1 MADNQFVKTKM
12 DEGVL
17 ILTIDN
23 PPVNVLNKQTLA
35 ELDKTI
41 ADAQSDS
48 KVKVIVITGAGSM
61 AFIAGADIKIIASV
75 QSKQEAVSLALQ
87 GQAVLDKIEAS
98 KKPVIA
104 AINAVC
110 LGGGNELAMACHIRI
125 ASDRA
130 KFGQPEVSLGIV
142 PGFGGSQRLA
152 RYSGVSKALEL
163 CLTGDL
169 ITAQEALRINL
180 INRVVPDGEVLK
192 QAVGMAKRIAS
203 KGQVAVRLITEA
215 VVEGIKKPLSEGLK
229 LEAEQFG
236 KVSETSDMKEGV
248 RAFLEKRQP
257 KFEDK

>member
-1 MADNQFVKTKM
+1 MSETQFLKSKM
-12 DEGVL
+12 DESVL

-23 PPVNVLNKQTLA
+23 PPVNVLNPKTIS
-35 ELDKTI
+35 ELDKAVT
-41 ADAQSDS
+41 DAQTDP

-61 AFIAGADIKIIASV
+61 AFVAGADVKVIGSLK
-75 QSKQEAVSLALQ
+75 SKDEAVSVALQ
-87 GQAVLDKIEAS
+87 GQAVLNKIES
-98 KKPVIA
+98 SRKPVIA

-110 LGGGNELAMACHIRI
+110 VGGGNELAMACHIRI
-125 ASDRA
+125 SSDRA
-130 KFGQPEVSLGIV
+130 KFGQPEVSLGII

-163 CLTGDL
+163 CWTGDL

-180 INRVVPDGEVLK
+180 VNRVVPDGEVLK

-203 KGQVAVRLITEA
+203 KGQLAVRLITEA
-215 VVEGIKKPLSEGLK
+215 VLEGIKRPLADGLK
-229 LEAEQFG
+229 LEAELFG
-236 KVSETSDMKEGV
+236 KVSETGDMKEGV

>member
-1 MADNQFVKTKM
+1 MADNQMVKSKM
-12 DEGVL
+12 DEGIL

-23 PPVNVLNKQTLA
+23 PPVNVLNKQTIA
-35 ELDKTI
+35 ELDQAVT
-41 ADAQSDS
+41 AAQSDA
-48 KVKVIVITGAGSM
+48 KVKVVIITGAGSM
-61 AFIAGADIKIIASV
+61 AFVAGADVKVIASL
-75 QSKQEAVSLALQ
+75 QSKNEAISVALQ
-87 GQAVLDKIEAS
+87 GQGVFNKIENS
-98 KKPVIA
+98 RKPVIA

-110 LGGGNELAMACHIRI
+110 VGGGNELAMACHIRI

-130 KFGQPEVSLGIV
+130 KFGQPEVSLGII

-163 CLTGDL
+163 CWTGDL

-203 KGQVAVRLITEA
+203 KGQVAVQLITEA
-215 VVEGIKKPLSEGLK
+215 VMEGVKKPLIDGLK
-229 LEAEQFG
+229 LEAELFG
-236 KVSETSDMKEGV
+236 KVSETADMKEGV
-248 RAFLEKRQP
+248 KAFLEKRQP